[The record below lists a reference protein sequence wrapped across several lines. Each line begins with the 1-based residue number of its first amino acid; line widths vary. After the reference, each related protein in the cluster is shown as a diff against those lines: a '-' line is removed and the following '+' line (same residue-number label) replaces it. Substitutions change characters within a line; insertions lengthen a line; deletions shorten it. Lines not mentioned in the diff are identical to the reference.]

1 MTSKEILNRLI
12 DLKDSGAVM
21 DYLIETDF
29 SVRDGQKF
37 VKTRLT
43 IFNSTGKPQVTT
55 GLVESKVEEDNITN
69 LQDRSIEIA
78 WEQNPIIN

>member
-1 MTSKEILNRLI
+1 MTSKEIINRLI

-21 DYLIETDF
+21 DYLVETDF

-43 IFNSTGKPQVTT
+43 IFNSTGKPQVTP
-55 GLVESKVEEDNITN
+55 GLVESKIEESDITT
-69 LQDRSIEIA
+69 LQDKSIEIA
-78 WEQNPIIN
+78 WNQNPII

>member
-1 MTSKEILNRLI
+1 MTSKEIINRLI

-21 DYLIETDF
+21 DYLVETDF

-55 GLVESKVEEDNITN
+55 GLVESKIEESDITT
-69 LQDRSIEIA
+69 LQDKSIEIA
-78 WEQNPIIN
+78 WNQNPII